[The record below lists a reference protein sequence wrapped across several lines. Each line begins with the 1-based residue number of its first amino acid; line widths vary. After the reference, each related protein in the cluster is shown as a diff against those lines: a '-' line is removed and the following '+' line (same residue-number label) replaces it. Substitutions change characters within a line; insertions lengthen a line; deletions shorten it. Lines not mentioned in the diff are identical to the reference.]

1 MTKFYSKLKFLWE
14 IIGAFKPMAVLLLFL
29 IIIGSITES
38 ISLAMI
44 MPFFEEMI
52 HAEKVSGLRQYLAP
66 VMNIFKPEQ
75 RIIVIAAGIL
85 LMIVIKNIIFMLR
98 VCVSNYFVW
107 KLRENWMKQIM
118 NNFLYAPYYR
128 VITDRQGV
136 ILNNII
142 SEPSNAAAS
151 LTDLIEYVGKIII
164 TISLFSVL
172 FVTDWKITLL
182 IGLFFTVVIGAVNKI
197 TYKYSAHVGSMR
209 LKLSQELT
217 AQAAETISGS
227 RETKIFSMENKIFS
241 LFRDNLKKLTS
252 MLLKF
257 KIVNR
262 LPQPVTEFLI
272 VSCLVLILFYV
283 NTIMR
288 KDILSILP
296 LLGVFV
302 VISQQL
308 SANLAA
314 LYSQRNEIITYLP
327 SLKLVHALAAAT
339 ETEKNISQGNIIK
352 NLSKDIVLK
361 DVRFSYSGS
370 QPLFDGLSLK
380 IPYGK
385 MTAIIGSSGSG
396 KSTVADLLIGLF
408 QKENGQILINGIDIS
423 ELNLSSWRRL
433 VGFVSQ
439 ETFLLNAT
447 VRENILVG
455 RPDAG
460 DDEIIE
466 AAKKAKAHD
475 FITELSDGY
484 NTIVGDR
491 GVKLS
496 GGQRQRIAIAR
507 AIIKKPDF
515 FIFDEATSSLDTET
529 EKIIQKSIEEIGKE
543 KTVLVIAHRLSTIE
557 NADVVYRIE
566 NGKVEGVGEK
576 EGLK

>member
-1 MTKFYSKLKFLWE
+1 MTKFFSKLKFLWE
-14 IIGAFKPMAVLLLFL
+14 IIGSFKPMAILLLFL

-44 MPFFEEMI
+44 MPFFEELI
-52 HAEKVSGLRQYLAP
+52 HAEKVSGFRQYLAP

-85 LMIVIKNIIFMLR
+85 LMIIIKNIIFMLR
-98 VCVSNYFVW
+98 VSVSNYFVW
-107 KLRENWMKQIM
+107 KLRENWMKKIM

-136 ILNNII
+136 ILNNIV

-151 LTDLIEYVGKIII
+151 LSDLIEYVGKIII

-172 FVTDWKITLL
+172 FVTDWKITLM
-182 IGLFFTVVIGAVNKI
+182 IGFFFAVIVGAVNKI
-197 TYKYSAHVGSMR
+197 TYQYSTHVGSMR

-217 AQAAETISGS
+217 AQVAETISGS
-227 RETKIFSMENKIFS
+227 RETKIFSMENKILS
-241 LFRDNLKKLTS
+241 LYKNNLKKLTA

-262 LPQPVTEFLI
+262 LPQPVTEFMI

-283 NTIMR
+283 NTIMG

-296 LLGVFV
+296 LLGIFV

-308 SANLAA
+308 SANLAS

-327 SLKLVHALAAAT
+327 SLKLVHTLATAT
-339 ETEKNISQGNIIK
+339 ETEKNISEGIEISR
-352 NLSKDIVLK
+352 LTKDIVLK

-370 QPLFDGLSLK
+370 QPLFDGLNLK

-385 MTAIIGSSGSG
+385 MTAVIGASGGG

-408 QKENGQILINGIDIS
+408 QKNDGQILINGIDIS
-423 ELNLSSWRRL
+423 ELNLSSWRRR

-455 RPDAG
+455 RPDAK
-460 DDEIIE
+460 DEEIIE

-475 FITELSDGY
+475 FIMELSDGY
-484 NTIVGDR
+484 NTIIGDR

-566 NGKVEGVGEK
+566 NGKIQEVR
-576 EGLK
+576 